1 MTNEEYT
8 KEQLTNELEALRQRI
23 AHFERL
29 EAQHRQTEQALRES
43 EECYKRLINAV
54 TAYTYSVEVRDGY
67 AISTS
72 HSIGC
77 FPITGYYPEDYES
90 NPYLWHSMIYL
101 DDKVMVENS
110 INEILAGNEVSP
122 IEHRIIRRDGK
133 VVWIRNTMVP
143 HRNDQGLMTHYDGL
157 IEDITGRKLAEEEL
171 RRLAATDK
179 LTGAYNRTKCHEIL
193 EREIERVKR
202 HNQPL
207 SIIIFDI
214 DRFKKVNDRYG
225 HSAGDYVLK
234 TIADIVRESIRK
246 IDYFVRWGGEEFM
259 IISSETNL
267 KEASALAE
275 RIREIIESSTFE
287 DVGKVTVSFG
297 VTEFR
302 ENDTEDSLIKRADDA
317 MYEAKKKGRN
327 RVEVTV

>member
-1 MTNEEYT
+1 MTSEEYT
-8 KEQLTNELEALRQRI
+8 KEQLINELKALRQRI
-23 AHFERL
+23 ADFESL
-29 EAQHRQTEQALRES
+29 EAQRKQTEQALTES
-43 EECYKRLINAV
+43 EERYKRLISAV

-67 AISTS
+67 AISTR

-77 FPITGYYPEDYES
+77 LPITGYHPEDYES
-90 NPYLWHSMIYL
+90 NPYLWHRMIYP
-101 DDKVMVENS
+101 DDKMMVEAS
-110 INEILAGNEVSP
+110 IEKVLSGSDVHP
-122 IEHRIIRRDGK
+122 IEHRIIRRDDK

-143 HRNDQGLMTHYDGL
+143 HRDEQGLMMHYDGL
-157 IEDITGRKLAEEEL
+157 IEDITERKLAEEEL
-171 RRLAATDK
+171 KRLAATDK

-214 DRFKKVNDRYG
+214 DHFKEVNDRYG

-267 KEASALAE
+267 NEASALAE
-275 RIREIIESSTFE
+275 RIREIIESSTFQN
-287 DVGKVTVSFG
+287 VGKVTVSFG

>member
-1 MTNEEYT
+1 
-8 KEQLTNELEALRQRI
+8 
-23 AHFERL
+23 
-29 EAQHRQTEQALRES
+29 
-43 EECYKRLINAV
+43 
-54 TAYTYSVEVRDGY
+54 
-67 AISTS
+67 
-72 HSIGC
+72 
-77 FPITGYYPEDYES
+77 
-90 NPYLWHSMIYL
+90 
-101 DDKVMVENS
+101 
-110 INEILAGNEVSP
+110 
-122 IEHRIIRRDGK
+122 
-133 VVWIRNTMVP
+133 
-143 HRNDQGLMTHYDGL
+143 
-157 IEDITGRKLAEEEL
+157 
-171 RRLAATDK
+171 
-179 LTGAYNRTKCHEIL
+179 
-193 EREIERVKR
+193 
-202 HNQPL
+202 L

-214 DRFKKVNDRYG
+214 DHFKEVNDRYG

-267 KEASALAE
+267 KDVSALAE

-302 ENDTEDSLIKRADDA
+302 ANDTEDSLIKRADDA

>member
-1 MTNEEYT
+1 
-8 KEQLTNELEALRQRI
+8 
-23 AHFERL
+23 
-29 EAQHRQTEQALRES
+29 
-43 EECYKRLINAV
+43 
-54 TAYTYSVEVRDGY
+54 
-67 AISTS
+67 
-72 HSIGC
+72 
-77 FPITGYYPEDYES
+77 
-90 NPYLWHSMIYL
+90 MIYP
-101 DDKVMVENS
+101 DDKMMVENS
-110 INEILAGNEVSP
+110 VNEILAGNEVPP
-122 IEHRIIRRDGK
+122 IEHRIIRRDDK

-143 HRNDQGLMTHYDGL
+143 HRDEQGLMMHYDGL
-157 IEDITGRKLAEEEL
+157 IEDITERKLAEEEL

-214 DRFKKVNDRYG
+214 DHFKEVNDRYG

-267 KEASALAE
+267 KDVSALAE

-327 RVEVTV
+327 RVEVCK

>member
-1 MTNEEYT
+1 MTNEGYT
-8 KEQLTNELEALRQRI
+8 KEQLINELEALRQRI
-23 AHFERL
+23 ADFERL
-29 EAQHRQTEQALRES
+29 EAQRKQTEQALIES
-43 EECYKRLINAV
+43 EERYKRLISAV

-67 AISTS
+67 AISTR

-77 FPITGYYPEDYES
+77 LPITGYHPEDYES
-90 NPYLWHSMIYL
+90 NPYLWHRMIYP
-101 DDKVMVENS
+101 DDKMMVEAS
-110 INEILAGNEVSP
+110 IEKVLSGSDVHP
-122 IEHRIIRRDGK
+122 IEHRIIRRDGE
-133 VVWIRNTMVP
+133 VIWIRNTMVP
-143 HRNDQGLMTHYDGL
+143 HRDEQGLMTRYDGL
-157 IEDITGRKLAEEEL
+157 IEDITERKLAEEEL

-275 RIREIIESSTFE
+275 RIREIIETSAFE
-287 DVGKVTVSFG
+287 KVGKVTVSFG

>member
-8 KEQLTNELEALRQRI
+8 KEQLINELGALRQRI
-23 AHFERL
+23 ADFERL
-29 EAQHRQTEQALRES
+29 EAQRKQTEQALTES
-43 EECYKRLINAV
+43 EERYKRLINAV

-67 AISTS
+67 AISTR

-77 FPITGYYPEDYES
+77 LPITGYHPEDYES
-90 NPYLWHSMIYL
+90 NPYLWHRMIYP
-101 DDKVMVENS
+101 DDKMMVEAS
-110 INEILAGNEVSP
+110 IEKVLSGSDVHT
-122 IEHRIIRRDGK
+122 IEHRIIRRDGE
-133 VVWIRNTMVP
+133 VIWIRNTMVP
-143 HRNDQGLMTHYDGL
+143 HRDEQGLMMHYDGL
-157 IEDITGRKLAEEEL
+157 IEDITERKLAEEEL
-171 RRLAATDK
+171 KRLAATDK

-214 DRFKKVNDRYG
+214 DHFKEVNDRYG

-234 TIADIVRESIRK
+234 TIADIVKESIRK
-246 IDYFVRWGGEEFM
+246 IDYFVRWGGEEVM

-267 KEASALAE
+267 KDVSALAE

>member
-1 MTNEEYT
+1 MTSEEYA
-8 KEQLTNELEALRQRI
+8 KEQLINELEALRQRI
-23 AHFERL
+23 ADFEIS
-29 EAQHRQTEQALRES
+29 EAQRRQTEQALIES
-43 EECYKRLINAV
+43 EERYKRLISAV
-54 TAYTYSVEVRDGY
+54 TAYTYSVEVRDGC

-77 FPITGYYPEDYES
+77 LPITGYHPEDYES
-90 NPYLWHSMIYL
+90 NPYLWHRMIYP
-101 DDKVMVENS
+101 DDKMTVEAS
-110 INEILAGNEVSP
+110 IEKVLSGSDVHP

-133 VVWIRNTMVP
+133 VIWIRNTMVP

-157 IEDITGRKLAEEEL
+157 IEDITERKLAEEEL

-234 TIADIVRESIRK
+234 TVADIVRESIRK

-267 KEASALAE
+267 KEGSALAE
-275 RIREIIESSTFE
+275 RIREIIESSTFK

-302 ENDTEDSLIKRADDA
+302 ANDTEDSLIKRADDA

>member
-1 MTNEEYT
+1 MTNEEHT
-8 KEQLTNELEALRQRI
+8 KEQLIEALRQRI
-23 AHFERL
+23 ADL
-29 EAQHRQTEQALRES
+29 EILEIQHIQTERALIES
-43 EECYKRLINAV
+43 EERYKRLIRAV
-54 TAYTYSVEVRDGY
+54 TAYTYSVEVKDGC

-77 FPITGYYPEDYES
+77 LPITGYNPEDYETD
-90 NPYLWHSMIYL
+90 PYLWHRMIYP
-101 DDKVMVENS
+101 DDEMMVETS
-110 INEILAGNEVSP
+110 IKKVLSGSDVQP
-122 IEHRIIRRDGK
+122 IEHRIIRRNGK

-143 HRNDQGLMTHYDGL
+143 HRNEKGLMTHYDGL
-157 IEDITGRKLAEEEL
+157 IEDITERKLAEEEL
-171 RRLAATDK
+171 RRLAATDT
-179 LTGAYNRTKCHEIL
+179 LTGAYNRTKCQEIL

-207 SIIIFDI
+207 SVIIFDI

-234 TIADIVRESIRK
+234 TIADIVKESIRK

-267 KEASALAE
+267 QEAFALAE
-275 RIREIIESSTFE
+275 RIRVIIESSTFE
-287 DVGKVTVSFG
+287 HIGRITVSFG
-297 VTEFR
+297 VTEFKA
-302 ENDTEDSLIKRADDA
+302 NDTEDSLIKRVDDA

>member
-1 MTNEEYT
+1 MTNEGYT
-8 KEQLTNELEALRQRI
+8 KEQLINELEALRQRI
-23 AHFERL
+23 ADFEIL
-29 EAQHRQTEQALRES
+29 EAQRKQTEKALIEG
-43 EECYKRLINAV
+43 EERYKRLISAV
-54 TAYTYSVEVRDGY
+54 TAYTYSVEVRDGC
-67 AISTS
+67 AISTR

-77 FPITGYYPEDYES
+77 LPITGYHPEDYES
-90 NPYLWHSMIYL
+90 NPYLWHRMIYP
-101 DDKVMVENS
+101 DDKMIVENS
-110 INEILAGNEVSP
+110 VNEILAGNEVPP
-122 IEHRIIRRDGK
+122 IEHRIIRRDDK

-143 HRNDQGLMTHYDGL
+143 HRDEIGLLTRYDGL
-157 IEDITGRKLAEEEL
+157 IEDITERKLAEEEL

-193 EREIERVKR
+193 AREIERVKR
-202 HNQPL
+202 HNQQL

-267 KEASALAE
+267 KEVSALAE
-275 RIREIIESSTFE
+275 RIREIIESSTFK

-302 ENDTEDSLIKRADDA
+302 ANDTEDSLIKRADDA